1 MTIFFLDVVEES
13 WLQRNGR
20 DMLIL
25 TAMTLI
31 ALAVLVGIFLWIK
44 KRRKIK

>member
-1 MTIFFLDVVEES
+1 MTFFFLDVLEES

-25 TAMTLI
+25 TAMALI
-31 ALAVLVGIFLWIK
+31 ALALLVGIFIWIK
-44 KRRKIK
+44 KRRKTK